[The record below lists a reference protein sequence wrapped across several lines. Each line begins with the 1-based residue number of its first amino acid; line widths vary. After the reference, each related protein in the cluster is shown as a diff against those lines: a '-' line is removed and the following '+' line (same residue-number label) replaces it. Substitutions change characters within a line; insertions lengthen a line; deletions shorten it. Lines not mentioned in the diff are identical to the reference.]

1 MKRPVKTLLFTII
14 TALLLVGCND
24 GVTLQ
29 RYFVDNQE
37 SGNFT
42 TVDLPVSI
50 VNLDE
55 TKLAETQKEAYH
67 SVKRLNFLGYKLDEN
82 NVETFN
88 AELAKV
94 KAILKNKKYN
104 DLIEFNDKNAKVVV
118 KYLGDDDNADEFIVF
133 ASSKDMGFGIVRVLG
148 DDMSPEKMMT
158 LADAMRN
165 SDIDES
171 QLGGIMD
178 FFKK

>member
-1 MKRPVKTLLFTII
+1 MQRTVKNLIYTFVA
-14 TALLLVGCND
+14 ALLLVSCNK

-29 RYFVDNQE
+29 RYFVDNQQTP
-37 SGNFT
+37 NFT
-42 TVDLPVSI
+42 SIDLPVSI
-50 VNLDE
+50 MKLDE
-55 TKLAETQKEAYH
+55 SKFTEEQKEAYS
-67 SVKRLNFLGYKLDEN
+67 SVKRLNFLGYRYDEA
-82 NVETFN
+82 NVADFN
-88 AELAKV
+88 AELVKV
-94 KAILKNKKYN
+94 KAILKDKKYN
-104 DLIEFNDKNAKVVV
+104 DLIEFNDKNAKVIV
-118 KYLGDDDNADEFIVF
+118 KYLGDDDDADEFIVF
-133 ASSKDMGFGIVRVLG
+133 ASSKDIGFGIVRVLG

>member
-1 MKRPVKTLLFTII
+1 MKQSVKNIVLALFT
-14 TALLLVGCND
+14 TMVLVSCNN
-24 GVTLQ
+24 GATLQ

-42 TVDLPVSI
+42 SVDLPISI

-55 TKLAETQKEAYH
+55 SKLTETQKEAYN
-67 SVKRLNFLGYKLDEN
+67 SVKRLNFLGYKLDKN
-82 NVETFN
+82 NVESFN
-88 AELAKV
+88 TELAKV
-94 KAILKNKKYN
+94 KAILKDNKYN
-104 DLIEFNDKNAKVVV
+104 DLIEFNDKQAKVIV
-118 KYLGDDDNADEFIVF
+118 KYLGNDDNADEFVVF

-148 DDMSPEKMMT
+148 DHMSPEKMMT
-158 LADAMRN
+158 LADAMKN

>member
-1 MKRPVKTLLFTII
+1 MKGTFKSILLTFI
-14 TALLLVGCND
+14 TALLFAGCND
-24 GVTLQ
+24 GPTLQ

-42 TVDLPVSI
+42 AIDLPVSI
-50 VNLDE
+50 INLDE
-55 TKLAETQKEAYH
+55 SKLTEPQKEAYN

-94 KAILKNKKYN
+94 KAILKDKKYN
-104 DLIEFNDKNAKVVV
+104 DLMEFNDKKAKIVV
-118 KYLGDDDNADEFIVF
+118 KYLGDDDNADEFVVF
-133 ASSKDMGFGIVRVLG
+133 ASSKDIGFGIVRVLG
-148 DDMSPEKMMT
+148 DHMSPEKMMT
-158 LADAMRN
+158 LADAMKN

-171 QLGGIMD
+171 QLSGIMD

>member
-1 MKRPVKTLLFTII
+1 MKQSVKNIVLAVFTTIV
-14 TALLLVGCND
+14 LVSCNN

-42 TVDLPVSI
+42 SVDLPISI

-55 TKLAETQKEAYH
+55 SKLTEPQKEAYN
-67 SVKRLNFLGYKLDEN
+67 SVKRLNFLGYKLDKN
-82 NVETFN
+82 NVEAFN
-88 AELAKV
+88 TELAKV
-94 KAILKNKKYN
+94 KAILKDKKYN
-104 DLIEFNDKNAKVVV
+104 DLMEFNDKQAKVIV
-118 KYLGDDDNADEFIVF
+118 KYLGDDDNADEFVVF

-148 DDMSPEKMMT
+148 DHMSPEKMMT
-158 LADAMRN
+158 LASAMKN

>member
-1 MKRPVKTLLFTII
+1 MKQSVKNIVLAVFI
-14 TALLLVGCND
+14 TFVLVRCNN
-24 GVTLQ
+24 GATLQ

-42 TVDLPVSI
+42 AVDLPISI

-55 TKLAETQKEAYH
+55 SKLTETQKEAYH

-82 NVETFN
+82 NVESFN
-88 AELAKV
+88 TELAKV
-94 KAILKNKKYN
+94 KTILKDKKYN
-104 DLIEFNDKNAKVVV
+104 DLIEFNDKQAKVIV
-118 KYLGDDDNADEFIVF
+118 KYLGDDENADEFVVF

-148 DDMSPEKMMT
+148 DHMSPEKMMT
-158 LADAMRN
+158 LVDAMKN
-165 SDIDES
+165 SDIDAS

>member
-1 MKRPVKTLLFTII
+1 MKRTVKHILFTFV

-37 SGNFT
+37 SANFT
-42 TVDLPVSI
+42 SIDLPVSI
-50 VNLDE
+50 VQLDE
-55 TKLAETQKEAYH
+55 SKLTEEQKEAYS
-67 SVKRLNFLGYKLDEN
+67 SVKRLNFLGYKYDEAN
-82 NVETFN
+82 AADFN
-88 AELAKV
+88 AELTKV
-94 KAILKNKKYN
+94 KAILKDKKYN
-104 DLIEFNDKNAKVVV
+104 DLIEFNDKKAKVVV
-118 KYLGDDDNADEFIVF
+118 KYLGDDDNAEEFIVF
-133 ASSKDMGFGIVRVLG
+133 ASSKDLGFGIVRVLG

-158 LADAMRN
+158 LADAMKN